1 MWKRYASNIVKI
13 VEVGPRDGLQN
24 EKRIIPTAT
33 KVKLIDLLSN
43 TGLKNIEVS
52 SFVSPKWVPQLGDAS
67 LVLKGITKSKNVNY
81 SVLVPNLKGLEGALA
96 ESVQEIAIFGAATEG
111 FTRKNV
117 NCSIK
122 ESITRFKD
130 VALKALEKKLKIRGY
145 VSVVVG
151 CPYEGKVNPKQVLQV
166 VKELKNLG
174 CYEISLGDTIGV
186 GRPKEIKELLQVLSQ
201 EVKMEELAIHC
212 HDTYG
217 MAIANIYQAL
227 EVFLYNL

>member
-1 MWKRYASNIVKI
+1 MWKRYASNFVKI

-24 EKRIIPTAT
+24 EQVIIPTLL
-33 KVKLIDLLSN
+33 KVKFIDMLSN
-43 TGLKNIEVS
+43 TGLKNIEVT

-67 LVLKGITKSKNVNY
+67 LVLKGIKKSKNVNY
-81 SVLVPNLKGLEGALA
+81 SVLVPNLKGLQGALT
-96 ESVQEIAIFGAATEG
+96 ESVKEIAIFGAATEG

-122 ESITRFKD
+122 ESIARFKD
-130 VALKALEKKLKIRGY
+130 VALKAQEKNVKIRGY
-145 VSVVVG
+145 VSVVAG

-166 VKELKNLG
+166 VSELKKLG

-186 GRPKEIKELLQVLSQ
+186 ATPKQIKELLQVLSQ

-212 HDTYG
+212 HDTFG

-227 EVFLYNL
+227 EVLFINL